1 MQAALLSA
9 RRLPILKYPGL
20 IPRLW
25 AIVAANFS
33 YSLVLLPKAGYS
45 DVISAISSAVLVVGT
60 IGAAFTLFHLRRGF
74 AILPQA
80 RALAITGPYR
90 IIRHPLYLFEQISM
104 FGVSLQYLQPW
115 AFGIAIVGFALQFPR
130 MRFEEE
136 IMAEA
141 YPAYREYT
149 VHTPKIVPWLY

>member
-1 MQAALLSA
+1 M
-9 RRLPILKYPGL
+9 LKYPGL

-45 DVISAISSAVLVVGT
+45 DVISAISSAVLLVGT
-60 IGAAFTLFHLRRGF
+60 IGAAFTLFHLGRGF

-90 IIRHPLYLFEQISM
+90 IIRHPLYLFEQICM
-104 FGVSLQYLQPW
+104 LGVSLQYLQPW
-115 AFGIAIVGFALQFPR
+115 AFSIAIVGFALQFPR

-136 IMAEA
+136 IMTEA

-149 VHTPKIVPWLY
+149 VHPPKIVPWLY